1 MKFNKILLIIL
12 FISGFLSPTQ
22 SSQKNIL
29 NNLFNQLEKVNN
41 SKSAVL
47 LEKKIWSVWN
57 EHPTNNKLTEK
68 LEFGIE
74 LMQYGN
80 YNYALKVFDNII
92 VTDPKW
98 SEAWN
103 KRATVY
109 FLIGQFTN
117 SLDDIDNVLLI
128 EPRHFGALSGQARIF
143 IKLQKYEKAIKSI
156 ERALKF
162 YPSFKSG
169 EMIPEIKKLIR
180 EESI

>member
-1 MKFNKILLIIL
+1 MKIYKVFLLFL
-12 FISGFLSPTQ
+12 FLSSFFSSVY
-22 SSQKNIL
+22 SSQENIL
-29 NNLFNQLEKVNN
+29 NNLFNKLEKVNN
-41 SKSAVL
+41 SKSAAL
-47 LEKKIWSVWN
+47 LEEKIWSVWN
-57 EHPTNNKLTEK
+57 EHPTNNKLTERLK
-68 LEFGIE
+68 FGTE

-80 YNYALKVFDNII
+80 YNYALKVFDNIV

-109 FLIGQFTN
+109 FLMSQFTN
-117 SLDDIDNVLLI
+117 SLDDIDKVLNI

-143 IKLQKYEKAIKSI
+143 IKLQRYEKAIKSI

-169 EMIPEIKKLIR
+169 EMIPEIEKLIR

>member
-1 MKFNKILLIIL
+1 MKLSKVFLIIL
-12 FISGFLSPTQ
+12 SINVFFSVQ
-22 SSQKNIL
+22 SSQENIL
-29 NNLFNQLEKVNN
+29 NNLFNQLSKVKNL
-41 SKSAVL
+41 KSAAL
-47 LEKKIWSVWN
+47 LEEKIWSIWN
-57 EHPTNNKLTEK
+57 EHPTNSKLTER

-109 FLIGQFTN
+109 FLMSQFTN
-117 SLDDIDNVLLI
+117 SLDDIDKVLNI

-143 IKLQKYEKAIKSI
+143 IKLQEYEKAITSI
-156 ERALKF
+156 EQALKF
-162 YPSFKSG
+162 YPSFESRKL
-169 EMIPEIKKLIR
+169 IPEIERLIK
-180 EESI
+180 EDSI

>member
-1 MKFNKILLIIL
+1 MKLSKIFLIIL
-12 FISGFLSPTQ
+12 CINFFFSSAQ
-22 SSQKNIL
+22 SSQENIL
-29 NNLFNQLEKVNN
+29 NNLFNQLSKVKNL
-41 SKSAVL
+41 KSAAL
-47 LEKKIWSVWN
+47 LEEKIWSIWN
-57 EHPTNNKLTEK
+57 EHPTNSKLTER

-109 FLIGQFTN
+109 FLMSQFTN
-117 SLDDIDNVLLI
+117 SLDDIDKVLNI

-143 IKLQKYEKAIKSI
+143 IKLQEYEKAIKSI
-156 ERALKF
+156 ERTLKF
-162 YPSFKSG
+162 YPSFKNG
-169 EMIPEIKKLIR
+169 ELIPEIKKLII

>member
-12 FISGFLSPTQ
+12 FISGFFSPTQ
-22 SSQKNIL
+22 SSQTNIL

-41 SKSAVL
+41 PKSAVL
-47 LEKKIWSVWN
+47 LEKKIWSIWN
-57 EHPTNNKLTEK
+57 EHPTNNKLTER

-109 FLIGQFTN
+109 FLMSQFTN
-117 SLDDIDNVLLI
+117 SLDDIDKVLRI